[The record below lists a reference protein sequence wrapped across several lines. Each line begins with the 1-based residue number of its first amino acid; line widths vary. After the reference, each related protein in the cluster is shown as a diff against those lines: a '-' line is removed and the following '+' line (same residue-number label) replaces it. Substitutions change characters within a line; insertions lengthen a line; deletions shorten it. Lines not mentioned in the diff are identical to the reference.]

1 LGRRTVLRRV
11 LSAGWRRYGFW
22 LHRVW
27 PWELKRPVF
36 VVGCPRSGTTVF
48 GRILAQAPRICY
60 LHEPRHIWCR
70 VEPRL
75 DVWAYRGAIG
85 RNRLYWDERDVDMRQ
100 ATRLAHLFHMQLW
113 AHRRERLVEKLPLNV
128 FRIRWLAAMF
138 PEAKYVHVVRHARD
152 VALSLETAV
161 RNWFPDGYWES
172 SRHYGIFRDYA
183 RSRPVLAGK
192 LGLISEASA
201 NYPRGLL
208 VWACAVTAGREGAL
222 AVGPHRYLSVRY
234 EEVVRSPREV
244 LTGVFEFIGEPL
256 PEAVLE
262 YASEVLHRRSV
273 GKPDPQPQLTR
284 AIAEDMLPT
293 LGYGG

>member
-161 RNWFPDGYWES
+161 G
-172 SRHYGIFRDYA
+172 
-183 RSRPVLAGK
+183 
-192 LGLISEASA
+192 
-201 NYPRGLL
+201 
-208 VWACAVTAGREGAL
+208 
-222 AVGPHRYLSVRY
+222 
-234 EEVVRSPREV
+234 
-244 LTGVFEFIGEPL
+244 
-256 PEAVLE
+256 
-262 YASEVLHRRSV
+262 
-273 GKPDPQPQLTR
+273 
-284 AIAEDMLPT
+284 
-293 LGYGG
+293 